1 MSHGQ
6 QHSLAHS
13 MPSLAML
20 RCSILLFIACL
31 LLTTLAFLPT
41 FLLCTWM
48 QKLKKKFSVVV
59 FLGIFLLWI
68 V

>member
-13 MPSLAML
+13 MPSLAMV

-41 FLLCTWM
+41 FLLCAWM
-48 QKLKKKFSVVV
+48 QKLKKKS
-59 FLGIFLLWI
+59 FL
-68 V
+68 